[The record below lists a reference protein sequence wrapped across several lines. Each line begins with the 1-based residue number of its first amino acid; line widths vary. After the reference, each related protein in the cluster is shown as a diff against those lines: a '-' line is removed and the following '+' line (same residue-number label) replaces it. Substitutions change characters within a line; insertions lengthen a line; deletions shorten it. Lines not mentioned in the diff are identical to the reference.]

1 MSIFLIKGFKV
12 NLINNVQLYK
22 DFVNSTDSRVVGK
35 NCTKVLKYKPKTEFL
50 NSLVRN
56 QDILNNILHLKL

>member
-22 DFVNSTDSRVVGK
+22 DFVNSTDGRRVVGK
-35 NCTKVLKYKPKTEFL
+35 KLYKGTKIQT
-50 NSLVRN
+50 
-56 QDILNNILHLKL
+56 